1 MKQENVFFISIF
13 TFMVCALLIGFE
25 VCMNSYVI
33 VIMIIAM
40 IAASLS
46 TIDLDDEYDYDD
58 YGEESFEKIKQ
69 QLSAQEKVPYYK
81 NHPYEEEKEEKPPY
95 LFVIIISIIVGVLSG
110 SIAT

>member
-40 IAASLS
+40 ISASLS
-46 TIDLDDEYDYDD
+46 TIDLDNEYDYDD
-58 YGEESFEKIKQ
+58 EDQPAMAIPFLFREIY
-69 QLSAQEKVPYYK
+69 KVYYETK
-81 NHPYEEEKEEKPPY
+81 TVFK
-95 LFVIIISIIVGVLSG
+95 
-110 SIAT
+110 